1 MSNPLAV
8 PTLGIDD
15 AAATTTTAP
24 SSQHTHDRVPT
35 PEDKADTDLEKGSL
49 SDEPTAA
56 ALPTSISHANITNA
70 VGFAASA
77 PAAHATFEDAARD
90 RRLQREKTLE
100 RTYSVDGRRPPLKVP
115 VAARLTGDF
124 RTLSIQLSEGGL
136 ADAREHKKG
145 QKKALK
151 AISELEWHSLPVDDV
166 LSRLSASATTGLDS
180 DQVKRRIARYGP
192 NKMSKPPSPWFRKL
206 VSYVFGGFG
215 TLLLGA
221 AILTMIAWKPLG
233 NPNPQPSVLA
243 LAVVLFVVNA
253 FSACFNAWQDWSTS
267 RVMASISG
275 MLPSDVTVIR
285 DGSRISVPATDLV
298 QGDLVHLSL
307 GQKMAADMR
316 IIKLDGELKFDRSVL
331 TGESDAIAGH
341 VDQTDANYLESKN
354 VIMAGTSCVGGGGL
368 AVVTSTG
375 DATIFGRLAKMS
387 SQPKKGMTTLQREI
401 FLFVVTI
408 SSIAAALCVL
418 CVIIWGAY
426 LRPKHPGFMSVSQLI
441 VNVVSIAVAFIPE
454 GLPIAVTLS
463 LTIIANKMRQSK
475 VLCKSLSTCETLGS
489 ITVLCADKTGT
500 LTKNNMVAVS
510 VAVHGFESNPAD
522 ATKHIIMDTPIGSA
536 FKQLQFVGAVCNS
549 ASFDGETAHL
559 PLSERKIHG
568 DATDKA
574 ILRLAEEMNG
584 VAAANEGWDAS
595 YTVPFN
601 SKNKFMLKL
610 ISTADKAQAQRALS
624 PSEAMAF
631 EPEKDF
637 VLLAK
642 GAPDILIKRCVSV
655 LDADGTVLP
664 LTESRLATL
673 EHMQAALASKGQ
685 RVLLLTRRVV
695 SRAAID
701 GMGGVSSLN
710 DSNTV
715 DLTNELCAVG
725 LIGIF
730 DPPRDEI
737 PGVVKTIRGAGAR
750 FFMVTGDFALT
761 ATAIAKQCGIV
772 TTEKISG
779 FADLDALEGQI
790 PPYDTWA
797 DNSERPMRALVLS
810 GSDIMRMNDS
820 HWETVSRFDEIVFA
834 RTTPEQKLAIVKC
847 FQSRDNVVGMTGDGV
862 NDSPALKNADVGISI
877 VGASEVALESADLV
891 LMEGFGSM
899 VDAMIYGRLVFS
911 NLKSTIAY
919 LLPAGSCAEL
929 MAILAAFFFGL
940 PQILSNIQMIIIC
953 ALNDA
958 ICSLTLCLEKPE
970 GDLLK
975 AKPRNVKKDRLADWK
990 LLVHAYVFVGLPLT
1004 VCCFSMAFWDM
1015 QKRGVPFSDMWL
1027 KYSGGVIAQTRPE
1040 FYAEV
1045 INKGQSVYYFTAI
1058 LMQWFN
1064 LLSIRTR
1071 RLSIFQK
1078 PPIGR
1083 RETSNLMLFPAML
1096 CSLLIG
1102 IFISYVPAIQHVFLT
1117 REVRVEYFFLPA
1129 AFGIVMISLDEGR
1142 KLIVRTYPRSFLAK
1156 IAW

>member
-1 MSNPLAV
+1 MSESLPVSHL
-8 PTLGIDD
+8 TRD
-15 AAATTTTAP
+15 ASAP
-24 SSQHTHDRVPT
+24 SSQESSAEQHRNSLSDN
-35 PEDKADTDLEKGSL
+35 EKIDLEKGSL
-49 SDEPTAA
+49 DDSAA
-56 ALPTSISHANITNA
+56 PASRTPYGTTGA
-70 VGFAASA
+70 VGFAQS
-77 PAAHATFEDAARD
+77 PPTGGGLGHATFEEAGTEGRD
-90 RRLQREKTLE
+90 RRLQRERTLE
-100 RTYSVDGRRPPLKVP
+100 RTYSIDGRRPPPKVP

-124 RTLSIQLSEGGL
+124 RTLSIQLSQGGL
-136 ADAREHKKG
+136 AEARD
-145 QKKALK
+145 QKKKEKQALK
-151 AISELEWHSLPVDDV
+151 ALSELEWHSLSVKEV

-180 DQVKRRIARYGP
+180 EQVKRRLALYGP

-221 AILTMIAWKPLG
+221 AILTIIAWRPLG
-233 NPNPQPSVLA
+233 EPNPQPSVLA
-243 LAVVLFVVNA
+243 LAIVLFVVNA
-253 FSACFNAWQDWSTS
+253 FSALFNAWQDWSTS

-285 DGSRISVPATDLV
+285 DGNRVSVPAADLV

-316 IIKLDGELKFDRSVL
+316 IVQIDGELKFDRSVL
-331 TGESDAIAGH
+331 TGESDAIAGAI
-341 VDQTDANYLESKN
+341 DKTDDNYLETKN
-354 VIMAGTSCVGGGGL
+354 VVMAGTSCVGGGGL
-368 AVVTSTG
+368 GVVTSTG
-375 DATIFGRLAKMS
+375 DATVFGRLAKMS
-387 SQPKKGMTTLQREI
+387 SSPKKGMTTLQKEI

-408 SSIAAALCVL
+408 SSIAASLCVL

-426 LRPKHPGFMSVSQLI
+426 LRPKHPQFMSVSQLI

-489 ITVLCADKTGT
+489 ISVLCADKTGT
-500 LTKNNMVAVS
+500 LTKNNMVAVN
-510 VAVHGFESNPAD
+510 VAVHGFESTPTD
-522 ATKHIIMDTPIGSA
+522 ATKQIFMDTPIGQA
-536 FKQLQFVGAVCNS
+536 FKQVQFVGAVCNG

-574 ILRLAEEMNG
+574 ILRMAEEMHG
-584 VAAANEGWDAS
+584 VPAANEGWEAQ

-601 SKNKFMLKL
+601 SKNKFMLK
-610 ISTADKAQAQRALS
+610 IVATADRKRALGALS
-624 PSEAMAF
+624 PAEAEAF
-631 EPEKDF
+631 DPESQL

-655 LDADGTVLP
+655 LDADGQVLP
-664 LTESRLATL
+664 LTESRFAVL
-673 EHMQAALASKGQ
+673 ESMQAALASKGQ

-695 SRAAID
+695 SRASID
-701 GMGGVSSLN
+701 AMGGISGLN

-725 LIGIF
+725 LVGIF
-730 DPPRDEI
+730 DPPREEI

-761 ATAIAKQCGIV
+761 ATAIAKQCGII
-772 TTEKISG
+772 TTEKIST
-779 FADLDALEGQI
+779 FADLDGLAGQI
-790 PPYDTWA
+790 PVYDTWA
-797 DNSERPMRALVLS
+797 DNENRPMRALVLS
-810 GSDIMRMNDS
+810 GSEIMRMNDV

-847 FQSRDNVVGMTGDGV
+847 FQSRDCVVGMTGDGV
-862 NDSPALKNADVGISI
+862 NDSPALKMADVGVSI
-877 VGASEVALESADLV
+877 IGASEVALESADLV

-970 GDLLK
+970 GELLK
-975 AKPRNVKKDRLADWK
+975 SKPRNVKKDRLADWK
-990 LLVHAYVFVGLPLT
+990 LLLHAYVFVGLPLT

-1015 QKRGVPFSDMWL
+1015 QKRGVPFSDMFL
-1027 KYSGGVIAQTRPE
+1027 KYSGGVTAQTQPE
-1040 FYAEV
+1040 LYAEA
-1045 INKGQSVYYFTAI
+1045 INKGQSVFYFTAI
-1058 LMQWFN
+1058 LMQWWN
-1064 LLSIRTR
+1064 LLAIRTR

-1078 PPIGR
+1078 APIGR
-1083 RETSNLMLFPAML
+1083 PETSNLMLFPAML
-1096 CSLLIG
+1096 VSLLIG
-1102 IFISYVPAIQHVFLT
+1102 IFIHYVPAIQHVFLT
-1117 REVRVEYFFLPA
+1117 REIRVEYFFLPA
-1129 AFGIVMISLDEGR
+1129 AFGIVMLSLDEMR
-1142 KLIVRTYPRSFLAK
+1142 KYAVRTYPRCFLAK

>member
-1 MSNPLAV
+1 MSNPLSI
-8 PTLGIDD
+8 PTLGKDG
-15 AAATTTTAP
+15 ASAP
-24 SSQHTHDRVPT
+24 SSQTHDRGYD
-35 PEDKADTDLEKGSL
+35 EKMDLEKGSIEDH
-49 SDEPTAA
+49 SPPAFPTG
-56 ALPTSISHANITNA
+56 
-70 VGFAASA
+70 VGFATA
-77 PAAHATFEDAARD
+77 PAGAHATFEDVEPNARD

-115 VAARLTGDF
+115 VSARLTGDF
-124 RTLSIQLSEGGL
+124 RTMSIQLSEGGL
-136 ADAREHKKG
+136 AEARDQKKG
-145 QKKALK
+145 QKQALK
-151 AISELEWHSLPVDDV
+151 ALSELEWHLLSVNDV
-166 LSRLSASATTGLDS
+166 LTRLGASASSGLDS
-180 DQVKRRIARYGP
+180 DQVKRRLSQYGP

-206 VSYVFGGFG
+206 ISYVFGGFG
-215 TLLLGA
+215 TLLLGS
-221 AILTMIAWKPLG
+221 AIMTMVAWKPLANG
-233 NPNPQPSVLA
+233 KPQASVLA
-243 LAVVLFVVNA
+243 LAIVLFVVNA
-253 FSACFNAWQDWSTS
+253 ISAIFNAWQDWSTS

-285 DGSRISVPATDLV
+285 DGNRVSVPATDLV

-331 TGESDAIAGH
+331 TGESDAISGS
-341 VDQTDANYLESKN
+341 VDKTDENYLESRN
-354 VIMAGTSCVGGGGL
+354 VVMAGTSCVGGGGL

-375 DATIFGRLAKMS
+375 DATVFGRLAKMS

-408 SSIAAALCVL
+408 STIAASLCII
-418 CVIIWGAY
+418 CIIIWAAY
-426 LRPKHPGFMSVSQLI
+426 LRPKHPDFMSVSQLI

-510 VAVHGFESNPAD
+510 VAVHGFESTPSD
-522 ATKHIIMDTPIGSA
+522 ATRHIIMDTPIGNA
-536 FKQLQFVGAVCNS
+536 FKQVQFVGAVCNG
-549 ASFDGETAHL
+549 ASFDGATMNL

-574 ILRLAEEMNG
+574 ILRLAEEMHG
-584 VAAANEGWDAS
+584 VSAANAGWESD

-610 ISTADKAQAQRALS
+610 LSTSDKASVVGAIS
-624 PSEAMAF
+624 PEEASSF
-631 EPEKDF
+631 DPESDLI
-637 VLLAK
+637 LLAK

-655 LDADGTVLP
+655 LDADGQVVP
-664 LTESRLATL
+664 LNEARLATL
-673 EHMQAALASKGQ
+673 ENMQAGLASQGQ
-685 RVLLLTRRVV
+685 RVLLLTRRIV
-695 SRAAID
+695 SRASID
-701 GMGGVSSLN
+701 AMGGVSGLN

-725 LIGIF
+725 LVGIF

-737 PGVVKTIRGAGAR
+737 PGVVKTIRGAGSR

-761 ATAIAKQCGIV
+761 ATSIAKQCGII
-772 TTEKISG
+772 TTEKIST
-779 FADLDALEGQI
+779 FADLDAMEGQM
-790 PPYDTWA
+790 PVYDTWA
-797 DNSERPMRALVLS
+797 DNTNRPMRALVLS
-810 GSDIMRMNDS
+810 GSDIMRMSDA

-834 RTTPEQKLAIVKC
+834 RTTPEQKLAVVKC
-847 FQSRDNVVGMTGDGV
+847 FQSRDCVVGMTGDGV
-862 NDSPALKNADVGISI
+862 NDAPALKQADLGISI
-877 VGASEVALESADLV
+877 IGASEVALESAALV
-891 LMEGFGSM
+891 LMDGFGSM
-899 VDAMIYGRLVFS
+899 VDAMVYGRLVFS

-970 GDLLK
+970 GNLLNS
-975 AKPRNVKKDRLADWK
+975 KPRNVKKDRLADWK
-990 LLVHAYVFVGLPLT
+990 LLLHAYVFVGLPLT

-1015 QKRGVPFSDMWL
+1015 EKRGVPFSDMFL
-1027 KYSGGVIAQTRPE
+1027 KYSGGVIATTNPE

-1045 INKGQSVYYFTAI
+1045 INKGQSVFYFTAI

-1083 RETSNLMLFPAML
+1083 AETSNLMLFPAMIL
-1096 CSLLIG
+1096 SLLIG
-1102 IFISYVPAIQHVFLT
+1102 LFISYIPAIQHIFLT
-1117 REVRVEYFFLPA
+1117 REIRIEYFFLPA
-1129 AFGIVMISLDEGR
+1129 AFGLVMISMDELR
-1142 KLIVRTYPRSFLAK
+1142 KYAVRKYPRSFLAK